1 MAAYCSNYFTF
12 SWEKYFQFPQ
22 TQTMTTVEPHIE
34 TNKLL
39 PQLNTVHRQ
48 RISER
53 DRDRETR
60 NKQGVSSTPKKKEKN
75 SVRLIHRQSHSCEPR
90 TAAGSSKRP
99 PETKPKTAREKPGNQ
114 ILKWNC
120 EREGEEK
127 EDFNAENQSG
137 TSNNVSELLCELY
150 FSKR

>member
-1 MAAYCSNYFTF
+1 MAAYCSNYCTF

-34 TNKLL
+34 TSKLL

-53 DRDRETR
+53 DRDRERR
-60 NKQGVSSTPKKKEKN
+60 NKQGASSTPKKKEKS
-75 SVRLIHRQSHSCEPR
+75 SVRLIHRQSRSCEPR